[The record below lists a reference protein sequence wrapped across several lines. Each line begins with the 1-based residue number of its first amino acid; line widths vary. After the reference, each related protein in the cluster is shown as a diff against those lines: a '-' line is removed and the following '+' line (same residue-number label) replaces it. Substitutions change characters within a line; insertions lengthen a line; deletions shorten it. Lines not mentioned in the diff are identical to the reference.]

1 MNKQTLSTV
10 YWSLVSVLVLLV
22 LLAAGND
29 GPMEVSELMV
39 LLMISVVA
47 VFTTVMI
54 LLLIMRQ
61 GRSK

>member
-39 LLMISVVA
+39 LLMVSVVA
-47 VFTTVMI
+47 VFTTKMI

>member
-39 LLMISVVA
+39 LLMVSVVA
-47 VFTTVMI
+47 VSTTVMI

>member
-39 LLMISVVA
+39 LLMVSAIA
-47 VFTTVMI
+47 VFTTTMI

>member
-1 MNKQTLSTV
+1 MNKQTLSTI

-39 LLMISVVA
+39 LLMVSVVA
-47 VFTTVMI
+47 VSTTVMI

>member
-39 LLMISVVA
+39 LLMVSVVA

-54 LLLIMRQ
+54 LLLIMR
-61 GRSK
+61 

>member
-39 LLMISVVA
+39 LLMVSVVA

>member
-39 LLMISVVA
+39 LLMEVA
-47 VFTTVMI
+47 MCSH
-54 LLLIMRQ
+54 M
-61 GRSK
+61 K